1 MATIDDGL
9 LRGPPAPDANPASTG
24 WFVHRLMALAQE
36 ELSSTGDRCQRVQNY
51 SRHFKPGTGWWTLC
65 QGPVSDSLIFLQL
78 PEELLPAFPGELGHS
93 HF

>member
-36 ELSSTGDRCQRVQNY
+36 ELASTGDRCQYGSKIIQD
-51 SRHFKPGTGWWTLC
+51 TLS
-65 QGPVSDSLIFLQL
+65 QGLDGVRCVRGQCSTC
-78 PEELLPAFPGELGHS
+78 
-93 HF
+93 